1 MTVIDVHT
9 HMLSQEWLDLL
20 VEQSGTYTVEK
31 APGDAQAVYRAGTAF
46 LTLTPGMFD
55 YDLRIAEMD
64 KAGVDLAIV
73 SLTCPSVYWGGEEVS
88 VRAARMVND
97 QMASQRRARPGRIGF
112 LATLPWQYPAAAVA
126 ELHRAYEAGA
136 SGVMV
141 LANIDGASLTDPR
154 FAQVWQ
160 AIDELA
166 LPVLVHPTTPP
177 GVEALDI
184 DRYHLVW
191 SVGFTFDTTL
201 ALARMILDGF
211 LDRYPRLKIIG
222 SHAAG
227 TLPFLMGRLDTGHRS
242 FAAAR
247 AAIAELP
254 STYAGR
260 IYADSIAYSPE
271 SLALTV
277 EVFGAENVLF
287 GSDYPHKCGRM
298 DEIIDLVDTL
308 PADQAALVKGG
319 NATRIFGLPS

>member
-1 MTVIDVHT
+1 MIIDVHT
-9 HMLSQEWLDLL
+9 HMLSQDWLDLL
-20 VEQSGTYTVEK
+20 VERSGAYTLRD
-31 APGDAQAVYRAGTAF
+31 APGGARAVYRGGTAF
-46 LTLTPGMFD
+46 MTLTPGMFD

-88 VRAARMVND
+88 VRGARMIND
-97 QMASQRRARPGRIGF
+97 HMAAERRRRPDRIGF

-126 ELHRAYEAGA
+126 ELERACELGA
-136 SGVMV
+136 AGVMV
-141 LANIDGASLTDPR
+141 LANIDGRSLTDPA
-154 FAQVWQ
+154 FADVWR
-160 AIDELA
+160 AIDERA

-177 GVEALDI
+177 GVEDMDI
-184 DRYHLVW
+184 ERYHLVW

-201 ALARMILDGF
+201 ALARMVLDGF
-211 LDRYPRLKIIG
+211 LERYPNLKIIG

-247 AAIAELP
+247 EAIAEIP

-260 IYADSIAYSPE
+260 VYADSIAYSPA

-277 EVFGAENVLF
+277 EVLGERNVLF

-298 DEIIDLVDTL
+298 DECVDLVATL
-308 PADQAALVKGG
+308 PAAQADLVRSG
-319 NATRIFGLPS
+319 NAARIFDLG

>member
-9 HMLSQEWLDLL
+9 HMMSREWLDLL
-20 VEQSGTYTVEK
+20 VERSGDYTVGEV
-31 APGDAQAVYRAGTAF
+31 AGGHRALYRSGTAF
-46 LTLTPGMFD
+46 VTLTEGMFD

-73 SLTCPSVYWGGEEVS
+73 SLTCPSVFWGGEEVS
-88 VRAARMVND
+88 VRAARLIND
-97 QMASQRRARPGRIGF
+97 QMAAERRRRPERIGF
-112 LATLPWQYPAAAVA
+112 LATLPWQYPDRAVA
-126 ELHRAYEAGA
+126 ELERAHEAGA
-136 SGVMV
+136 AGVMV
-141 LANIDGASLTDPR
+141 LATIDGVALTDPR
-154 FAQVWQ
+154 HAPVWR
-160 AIDELA
+160 AIDERA

-177 GVEALDI
+177 GVENLDM

-211 LDRYPRLKIIG
+211 LDRYPNLKIIG

-227 TLPFLMGRLDTGHRS
+227 TLPFLMGRLDSGFNS
-242 FAAAR
+242 FASVR
-247 AAIAELP
+247 EVIKELP

-260 IYADSIAYSPE
+260 VFADSIAYSPE

-277 EVFGAENVLF
+277 EVLGERNVLF

-298 DEIIDLVDTL
+298 DDAVALVDTL
-308 PADQAALVKGG
+308 PAERAALVKSG
-319 NATRIFGLPS
+319 NAIRVFGL